1 MCVPTVIPVSM
12 TCLEWG
18 EAAGGAAMNVDRM
31 RRLGLN
37 KLSALE
43 PAEPI
48 RRYEREH
55 AGDLIHLVSKSS
67 AASAPSGTASPD
79 DIPAPSTVTTAS
91 GGSSFMFALTMPRG
105 SRSCRCW
112 PISAKRVLS
121 PSCRLP
127 LLTWR
132 PPPLAPN
139 KPEQRHRLRR
149 AFEFMAAALL
159 GDE

>member
-91 GGSSFMFALTMPRG
+91 GGSSFMFASTVPRG
-105 SRSCRCW
+105 VAFVQVLADQRKE
-112 PISAKRVLS
+112 SAVAFLQAAVAYMASAAAR
-121 PSCRLP
+121 
-127 LLTWR
+127 
-132 PPPLAPN
+132 PN
-139 KPEQRHRLRR
+139 KPEQRHRLRH

>member
-91 GGSSFMFALTMPRG
+91 GGSSFMFASTMPRG

-127 LLTWR
+127 LFITLSS
-132 PPPLAPN
+132 AS
-139 KPEQRHRLRR
+139 
-149 AFEFMAAALL
+149 ASSA
-159 GDE
+159 